1 MKRLPDTELEVMKA
15 LWASERAPVPR
26 SSLEEAL
33 RDRGW
38 ATNTFN
44 TYLSRLTETGFV
56 SCEKRGKTNYYTPQ
70 VRQADYLAFESGAV
84 LNKVFGSSLKSFVAS
99 LARGGA
105 LRDGELDELQQYLEE
120 LKRGDR
126 P

>member
-38 ATNTFN
+38 ATNTFT
-44 TYLSRLTETGFV
+44 TYLSRLTEKGFV

>member
-44 TYLSRLTETGFV
+44 TYLSRLTEKGFV
-56 SCEKRGKTNYYTPQ
+56 SCEKRGKTNYYTPRS
-70 VRQADYLAFESGAV
+70 VRRTIWPLRAARCSTR
-84 LNKVFGSSLKSFVAS
+84 S
-99 LARGGA
+99 LAA
-105 LRDGELDELQQYLEE
+105 
-120 LKRGDR
+120 

>member
-44 TYLSRLTETGFV
+44 TYLSRLTGKGFV